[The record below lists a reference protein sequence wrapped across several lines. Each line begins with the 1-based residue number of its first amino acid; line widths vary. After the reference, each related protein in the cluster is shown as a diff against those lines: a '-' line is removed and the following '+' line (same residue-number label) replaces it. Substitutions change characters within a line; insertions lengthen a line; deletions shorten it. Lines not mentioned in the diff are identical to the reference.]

1 MKFDASEV
9 VESTADPAF
18 LVSTAGT
25 ILAVNQA
32 ARRIVGRAGKP
43 VVDTPLCSLCSD
55 PAGKVLHYL
64 NLCART
70 REAMPGALTWKADSA
85 DPHETYC
92 EGAVIRPRYEGS
104 PAIIFLRCRRK
115 EDAANNFLVLN
126 EKISALS
133 REIAERKRVEQER
146 DLLLTAERAARE
158 EAERISRMKD
168 EFLATLSHELRT
180 PLNAILGWTQILQ
193 LHQPGEAEL
202 KQGLEVIERNTRVQT
217 QLIEDLLDMSRI
229 ISGKVRLDV
238 QRVDLAVV
246 VEAAIQ
252 SVLPALESKGIRLHT
267 VLDPIGGTV
276 MGDPNRL
283 QQVLWNLLSNA
294 AKFTP
299 KGGRVQV
306 LLERVNSHIEVS
318 VVDNGQGIKPEFLP
332 HVFERFQQADSSS
345 TRQYGGLGLGLA
357 IVRHLVELHGG
368 KVRAKSPG
376 IGQGSTFVV
385 VLPLVAVHDEQI
397 DETRLHPRSGSQVR
411 AADCPSMS
419 GIKVL
424 AVDDEPDSLKMVARV
439 LELCGCVV
447 LTATSAAEGL
457 ELVKRERP
465 DVLVSD
471 IGMPQEDGYALLH
484 KVRSLRPEEGG
495 NTPAIALTAFARSED
510 RRRAMLAGFQMHVSK
525 PVESAELMAVV
536 ANVAGLTRPG

>member
-1 MKFDASEV
+1 MTFDGREV

-25 ILAVNQA
+25 ILAANQA
-32 ARRIVGRAGKP
+32 ARRMVGRP
-43 VVDTPLCSLCSD
+43 DESIVHSSITSLCSD
-55 PAGKVLHYL
+55 AAEKIHRYL

-70 REAMPGALTWKADSA
+70 RAAMPGALTWDVGS
-85 DPHETYC
+85 DNPRETYC
-92 EGAVIRPRYEGS
+92 EGAVIRPRQENS
-104 PAIIFLRCRRK
+104 PAIVFLRCISK
-115 EDAANNFLVLN
+115 EDAGNNFLVLN
-126 EKISALS
+126 EKIAALS

-238 QRVDLAVV
+238 QRVDLAAV

-267 VLDPIGGTV
+267 VLDPIGGTI

-318 VVDNGQGIKPEFLP
+318 VIDNGQGIKPEFLP

-376 IGQGSTFVV
+376 VGQGSTFVV
-385 VLPLVAVHDEQI
+385 ALPLVAIHEEQL
-397 DETRLHPRSGSQVR
+397 DETRLHPRTASPLRGI
-411 AADCPSMS
+411 DCPSMS

-424 AVDDEPDSLKMVARV
+424 AVDDEPDSLRMVARV

-447 LTATSAAEGL
+447 VTAASASEAL
-457 ELVKRERP
+457 ELIKRERP